1 MKYGFEVEAI
11 QAKKGKLPRD
21 ERNDIAAYI
30 SSLQMEAEEGKKAFR
45 LLANRVNGRLSGDC
59 TERSATITLPDY
71 GGCQVM
77 IRLKTG

>member
-30 SSLQMEAEEGKKAFR
+30 SSLQMEAEEGRKEI
-45 LLANRVNGRLSGDC
+45 GR
-59 TERSATITLPDY
+59 AH
-71 GGCQVM
+71 V
-77 IRLKTG
+77 